1 MSVTAAGT
9 IDGRSDAGS
18 RAMWANPHGRIDIDI
33 DIDIGVDVGITICI

>member
-33 DIDIGVDVGITICI
+33 DIGVDVGITICI